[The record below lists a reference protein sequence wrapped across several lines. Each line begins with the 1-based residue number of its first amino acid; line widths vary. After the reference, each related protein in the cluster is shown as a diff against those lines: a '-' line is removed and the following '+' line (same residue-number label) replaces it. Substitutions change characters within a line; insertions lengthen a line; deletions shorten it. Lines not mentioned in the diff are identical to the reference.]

1 MKTNEAIVEELISL
15 KLSMELP
22 NNKHQEYKYGYVKA
36 MCIAIKSLKEALEA
50 KDKETVRAVE
60 IATRNMEEAHR
71 EEMNKLV
78 ESVPKI
84 FVPIDSC
91 GKIED
96 INQEWREYKL
106 NLLKSNE

>member
-1 MKTNEAIVEELISL
+1 MKTNEERIEEFKKEFVKDNGPEINPSF
-15 KLSMELP
+15 KDP
-22 NNKHQEYKYGYVKA
+22 NGDAYLATQW
-36 MCIAIKSLKEALEA
+36 ILEALEA